1 MKQPLFKR
9 RRVLSNPHTPSP
21 SSEAFVTSLKALKI
35 STCMSCHRTVG
46 LKSSPAFLCGRFVV
60 LSPKELVNVSLY
72 ILGNYRR
79 CNASTCAICLRTCTG
94 DPVSSPHWP
103 GSLNLVL
110 DSTTIPPFQSNANT
124 SRRRRSRGEDSDDI
138 LKTKDVDNE
147 RSGCGQTVCR
157 KCCFEHPQRSDSIEP
172 TIHAR
177 LIQDMVSGSIA
188 CLDCSEKQLALQT
201 HESMHGARKPDH
213 CLIAST

>member
-46 LKSSPAFLCGRFVV
+46 LKSSPAFLCG
-60 LSPKELVNVSLY
+60 
-72 ILGNYRR
+72 R

-157 KCCFEHPQRSDSIEP
+157 KCCFEHPQ
-172 TIHAR
+172 
-177 LIQDMVSGSIA
+177 SGSIA